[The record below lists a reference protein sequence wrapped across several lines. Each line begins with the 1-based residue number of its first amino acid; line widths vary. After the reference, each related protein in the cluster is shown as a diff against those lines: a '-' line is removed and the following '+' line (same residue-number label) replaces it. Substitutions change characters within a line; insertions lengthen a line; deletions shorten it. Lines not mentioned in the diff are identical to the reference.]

1 MGNLIGILWGLKAGA
16 AQLCGPEFFALLR
29 AMKVACRTQPTR
41 VIKFPTRVD
50 ISEACSVRRLLP
62 TRAHG
67 MRGSMFFF
75 EKKNQKTFVS

>member
-1 MGNLIGILWGLKAGA
+1 
-16 AQLCGPEFFALLR
+16 
-29 AMKVACRTQPTR
+29 MKVACRTQPTR
-41 VIKFPTRVD
+41 VIKFPARVD

-62 TRAHG
+62 ARAHG